1 MSRENISQGRA
12 LLSGIVIFVYFAVTT
27 AWIPSMLL
35 RSSLL
40 ATAPE
45 NVASGITLVVWG
57 GFFGFGLLALRMA
70 QERELI

>member
-12 LLSGIVIFVYFAVTT
+12 ALSAVVIFLYFAIFT

-35 RSSLL
+35 RSSFL
-40 ATAPE
+40 ATAPA
-45 NVASGITLVVWG
+45 NVADGITVVVWG
-57 GFFGFGLLALRMA
+57 GFFGAGLIALRWA